1 MPRLLFV
8 EDEEQ
13 VLKTLQAFFKREGFD
28 VFGARTQSEA
38 LEHAERFP
46 PDVVILDVMLH
57 EGPATDENENG
68 FTICKALRENKFR
81 GPVIFLTAR
90 TSEED
95 KLTGFELGA
104 DDYVTKPFSLRELQ
118 ARIQAALRRTG
129 GARSVY
135 KFDDIE
141 VDLDNYVIRR
151 PPNLEERLSNREQE
165 LLRYLIE
172 NRGKVLPREL
182 LLTTIWEYNP
192 NVTTRTV
199 DTHILNV
206 RKKLGDNAQEPLF
219 IETMHGVGY
228 KFIAEEG

>member
-1 MPRLLFV
+1 MARLLFV

-13 VLKTLQAFFKREGFD
+13 VLKTLDAFFTREGFD
-28 VFGARTQSEA
+28 VYGARTQAEA
-38 LEHAERFP
+38 LAHAERFP
-46 PDVVILDVMLH
+46 PDVVILDVMLQ
-57 EGPATDENENG
+57 EGPEGSDGADG
-68 FTICKALRENKFR
+68 FAICKALREDKFR

-104 DDYVTKPFSLRELQ
+104 DDYVTKPFSLRELN
-118 ARIQAALRRTG
+118 ARIQAALRRSG
-129 GARSVY
+129 GARSIY
-135 KFDDIE
+135 KFGEVE

-151 PPNLEERLSNREQE
+151 PEIPEERLSNREQE

-206 RKKLGDNAQEPLF
+206 RKKLGDNAQEPIF

-228 KFIAEEG
+228 KFIANEG

>member
-1 MPRLLFV
+1 MARLLFV
-8 EDEEQ
+8 EDEEE
-13 VLKTLQAFFKREGFD
+13 VLNSLKTFFSRSGFD
-28 VFGARTQSEA
+28 VYGARSATEA
-38 LEHAERFP
+38 EDLAKRFP
-46 PDVVILDVMLH
+46 PDVVILDVMLQH
-57 EGPATDENENG
+57 GPDGDQNG
-68 FTICKALRENKFR
+68 FDICGSLRDNKFR
-81 GPVIFLTAR
+81 GPIIFLTAR

-95 KLTGFELGA
+95 KLRGFNLGA
-104 DDYVTKPFSLRELQ
+104 DDFVTKPFSLKELL
-118 ARIQAALRRTG
+118 ARIQAALRRSG

-135 KFDDIE
+135 KFGEIN
-141 VDLDNYVIRR
+141 VDLDNYVIRH
-151 PPNLEERLSNREQE
+151 PSGTEERLSNREQE

-206 RKKLGDNAQEPLF
+206 RKKLGDNAQEPIF

-228 KFIAEEG
+228 KFVAEEG